1 MLHATFVLL
10 QMAYDRVDREAV
22 WSVLKTYG
30 VDGQLLK
37 EIQAFYREANACV
50 RVGGK
55 FSESIAVEVSVRQG
69 CVVSPWLLNIFMD
82 GFVTVQLTC

>member
-1 MLHATFVLL
+1 
-10 QMAYDRVDREAV
+10 MAYNRVDREAV
-22 WSVLKTYG
+22 WSVLKNYG

-37 EIQAFYREANACV
+37 EIQAFYWEANACV

-55 FSESIAVEVSVRQG
+55 FSESIAVEVRVRQG